1 MITAPLHTRRSAG
14 SGTPMPVAES
24 LPHCGVDNWPRA
36 DKLCLPVADSDAAM
50 PPIEQ
55 GGAARDGQ

>member
-1 MITAPLHTRRSAG
+1 
-14 SGTPMPVAES
+14 MPVAES

-36 DKLCLPVADSDAAM
+36 DKLYLPVADSDAAM